1 MYVFLQE
8 RYFLPSRNIIG
19 KRKCHSYGIVTPDDK
34 ENAQTLGLRGQVLY
48 SKLFTHVP
56 NPVIIPFPVFY
67 KKEQL
72 TEVILRLLGA
82 WTDPL
87 LHLYWSMSQG

>member
-8 RYFLPSRNIIG
+8 RYFLP
-19 KRKCHSYGIVTPDDK
+19 
-34 ENAQTLGLRGQVLY
+34 LGLRGQVLY

-72 TEVILRLLGA
+72 TEVILRLLGHGQTPCYISTGA
-82 WTDPL
+82 CLRVRIKISTSTAPARLWR
-87 LHLYWSMSQG
+87 